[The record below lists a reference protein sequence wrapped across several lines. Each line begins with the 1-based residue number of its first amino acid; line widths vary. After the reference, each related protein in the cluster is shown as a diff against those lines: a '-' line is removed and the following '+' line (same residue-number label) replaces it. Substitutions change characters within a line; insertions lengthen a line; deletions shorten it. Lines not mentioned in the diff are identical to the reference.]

1 MVWAPMGWIDSAMDR
16 LMYGRQALTRWTHP
30 PKAGACGLY
39 NKAGG
44 FMEENKQGKAQ
55 TEATKQNRERIID
68 LTTAMALPAENSGKI
83 IDLTRVLYSPPDPP
97 PTRDPAPEPAQKSE
111 SRDTEPVPEEMIAIA
126 SPDDDIDQS
135 HPEPVIDNGAWGDP
149 VRMEPSAPADPIEPI
164 QTATP
169 ADADDG
175 EPIIELTDIAQPVE
189 LALIMADD
197 GAEEEDAEQESIIDL
212 TDIVSPEEL
221 ASITGDNA
229 ADDDEAIIELTDIVP
244 PEELAQMAQDDPGD
258 GEPIIELVD
267 VDMTRDPGMVSQP
280 SFVLSDSAAQELAL
294 GKGQP
299 GDWIEN
305 GMDDGSMSEPP
316 EELAPADTAP
326 ELPMGE
332 DQPGDGL
339 ENDTEITP
347 VLETAADSIADDV
360 LPGLDLDQGQPG
372 DWIENGSNGEPVTA
386 PSARDNAATDDD
398 GQEQVIR
405 LDTVL
410 NQMRMHEQRIS
421 EKISLGIETE
431 LTRQSRPQEDQT
443 DADGPPLEVAQDGVA
458 ADRTS
463 PAVTGKDLEKAIEEV
478 IRTRY
483 AQTIEQMIATVV
495 EKVVTREMESIRQSL
510 LNDDET
516 QA

>member
-1 MVWAPMGWIDSAMDR
+1 
-16 LMYGRQALTRWTHP
+16 
-30 PKAGACGLY
+30 
-39 NKAGG
+39 
-44 FMEENKQGKAQ
+44 
-55 TEATKQNRERIID
+55 
-68 LTTAMALPAENSGKI
+68 
-83 IDLTRVLYSPPDPP
+83 
-97 PTRDPAPEPAQKSE
+97 
-111 SRDTEPVPEEMIAIA
+111 
-126 SPDDDIDQS
+126 
-135 HPEPVIDNGAWGDP
+135 
-149 VRMEPSAPADPIEPI
+149 
-164 QTATP
+164 
-169 ADADDG
+169 
-175 EPIIELTDIAQPVE
+175 
-189 LALIMADD
+189 
-197 GAEEEDAEQESIIDL
+197 
-212 TDIVSPEEL
+212 
-221 ASITGDNA
+221 
-229 ADDDEAIIELTDIVP
+229 
-244 PEELAQMAQDDPGD
+244 
-258 GEPIIELVD
+258 
-267 VDMTRDPGMVSQP
+267 
-280 SFVLSDSAAQELAL
+280 
-294 GKGQP
+294 
-299 GDWIEN
+299 
-305 GMDDGSMSEPP
+305 
-316 EELAPADTAP
+316 
-326 ELPMGE
+326 
-332 DQPGDGL
+332 GDGL

-347 VLETAADSIADDV
+347 VLETAADSIADDVLPGLDLDQGQPGDRIENGSNGEPVTAPSARDNAAADSIADDV